1 MCLKTTQNIIDTTL
15 QLGLG
20 TMLWKIPNCYL
31 LDILILSRFPLDY
44 VKLILFPSLW
54 WENNPLQRFYIKLH
68 WPNQL
73 WIHSRSVKLS
83 QIQFLP
89 SLSWRF
95 LNKPSH
101 ICSTKTFRR
110 KIMFNFGFFFIF
122 LFFFQVFVLSG
133 RRKRRMKGRERLREK
148 VICNPN
154 LPQISC
160 YAVKEDAKFP
170 ILLLQPLRWTDYKQA
185 PPARIH

>member
-1 MCLKTTQNIIDTTL
+1 
-15 QLGLG
+15 
-20 TMLWKIPNCYL
+20 MLWKTPNRYL

-44 VKLILFPSLW
+44 VKLMLFPSLW

-89 SLSWRF
+89 SVNWRF

-110 KIMFNFGFFFIF
+110 KIMLNFGFFS
-122 LFFFQVFVLSG
+122 FFYFSFKCLCVLSG
-133 RRKRRMKGRERLREK
+133 GRKRRKKRKERLREK
-148 VICNPN
+148 VICYPN

-160 YAVKEDAKFP
+160 YAVKEDAKFL

>member
-1 MCLKTTQNIIDTTL
+1 MFYKDFQKKN
-15 QLGLG
+15 
-20 TMLWKIPNCYL
+20 
-31 LDILILSRFPLDY
+31 Y
-44 VKLILFPSLW
+44 VEFW
-54 WENNPLQRFYIKLH
+54 
-68 WPNQL
+68 
-73 WIHSRSVKLS
+73 V
-83 QIQFLP
+83 
-89 SLSWRF
+89 
-95 LNKPSH
+95 
-101 ICSTKTFRR
+101 
-110 KIMFNFGFFFIF
+110 FFIF

-148 VICNPN
+148 VICYPN